1 MSVLASLRTT
11 LRVLCAVCLL
21 FATPASFAFQASTS
35 NTQLAQKSKA
45 LGQKEIQQRLKDL
58 GFDPG
63 PIDGTFGDR
72 TAAALRAFQRKAGVP
87 ETGTVDDATM
97 KELIAS
103 GEAKMLHSVPT
114 ALLPANTSLEN
125 FGTKIILRPAENR
138 KGAIVVVIPRRGG
151 YMHKLQ
157 FLGLTK
163 DGRAHVESTVWT
175 DGAIH
180 EIDGPIHL
188 AGFRFEPDA
197 GKKLIFRVD
206 RRKGYVFLSGDG
218 QVTPPDGA
226 TMILGPYQQGISL
239 GRPSLNAGPTGK
251 QTPRK

>member
-1 MSVLASLRTT
+1 MSHLAALRTIFR
-11 LRVLCAVCLL
+11 LLCAACLL
-21 FATPASFAFQASTS
+21 FAAPASFAFQASAS

-45 LGQKEIQQRLKDL
+45 LSPKEIQQRLKDL

-63 PIDGTFGDR
+63 PIDGAFGDR
-72 TAAALRAFQRKAGVP
+72 TATALRAFQRKAGVP

-125 FGTKIILRPAENR
+125 FGTKIILRPAEKR
-138 KGAIVVVIPRRGG
+138 KSAMVVVIPRSGG

-175 DGAIH
+175 DGATH
-180 EIDGPIHL
+180 ELDGVIRL
-188 AGFRFEPDA
+188 AGYRFEPDA

-206 RRKGYVFLSGDG
+206 RRKGYIFLSGDG

-226 TMILGPYQQGISL
+226 TMILGPYQQGMTL
-239 GRPSLNAGPTGK
+239 GHPPLNAGPAGK